1 MTATSATTHA
11 VPGTLADLGP
21 AGAHQPPHQCAQPDL
36 QLGSL
41 DRALDFLRKCKARVA
56 SPSDVAATAKPAA
69 PVVAVAP
76 QPIVVGGAHECDH
89 VATPKP
95 GTPRSA
101 TPRTDALRAALALP
115 VPRLACPPPS
125 DPAIFYVVGPA
136 VAPAAADPAPAR
148 APAPVQ
154 APVPVPVQVPIPAH
168 VSGSAA
174 APRIRHPK
182 LIPAD
187 RVPTGAVVKP
197 VPALVPA
204 AAPAAAKTTPPRA
217 PRTRRRS
224 HPAESTASAA
234 TQAHVHSSRHATT
247 KPAALH
253 IAPSTTVHSDS
264 ASTSAVNH
272 RTPRSAT
279 SARHHRGSASD
290 VKPTRH
296 GVPVA
301 LASPTSPTFMPTK
314 WTPAHPQTVHIFVDN
329 SNILHGAQNLANQ
342 LPKQQRRALVPSGA
356 TLGLSYARLAK
367 VITAM
372 LDTVVAGH
380 VHHATCPAACLPVN
394 ASTTP
399 STSTRSMLRRAAMPR
414 SIDEV
419 MALRAQIPKCTC
431 GVGGMPAHY
440 YQIVKKVLVASRPL
454 VQDLRDAQALA
465 FETLVLDRVY
475 NRRGNAGRSPSS
487 SGSSSAGT
495 ASDDWSGMESDTSTR
510 ASDYSGMKGR
520 TAASAAPQPAAQPS
534 LDLQAILNAFR
545 LAAAA
550 KKNGNNGNI
559 NNNCDSNTSINNGH
573 ATEGSSSA
581 QHRSATTTKSTSTAS
596 SSSTSLAA
604 TTAKRASSTASM
616 TRTTTTTKR
625 VAATTSTTPS
635 SSAGGGRGKEMFV
648 DELLHVKMA
657 DSMLDYD
664 RGILILLTGDGA
676 VAQFTDGFGA
686 QVARALRR
694 GWTVIVA
701 SFAACLSSVY
711 GKLAKQAAAAAAMA
725 EAEGAHAGG
734 SLHLFVLD
742 ADVANLVCVV

>member
-1 MTATSATTHA
+1 MTATSATTHP

-56 SPSDVAATAKPAA
+56 SPSDVAATAKPAV

-76 QPIVVGGAHECDH
+76 QPVAVGGAHECDR

-95 GTPRSA
+95 ATPRSA
-101 TPRTDALRAALALP
+101 TPRTDALRAALALS
-115 VPRLACPPPS
+115 VPRLACTPPS
-125 DPAIFYVVGPA
+125 DPAILDVVGPA

-148 APAPVQ
+148 
-154 APVPVPVQVPIPAH
+154 
-168 VSGSAA
+168 SAA
-174 APRIRHPK
+174 APRTRHPK

-204 AAPAAAKTTPPRA
+204 AAAAAAKTTPPRA

-224 HPAESTASAA
+224 HPADSAVA
-234 TQAHVHSSRHATT
+234 AAPTPVHSSRHAAP

-264 ASTSAVNH
+264 ASTSAAHH

-279 SARHHRGSASD
+279 SARHHRGSATDKSS
-290 VKPTRH
+290 RH
-296 GVPVA
+296 GVPAA
-301 LASPTSPTFMPTK
+301 LASPTSPTFTPTK

-342 LPKQQRRALVPSGA
+342 LPKQQRRALVPPGA

-380 VHHATCPAACLPVN
+380 VHHATCPAACLPAN

-414 SIDEV
+414 SIDDV

-475 NRRGNAGRSPSS
+475 HKSRGNAARSPSS
-487 SGSSSAGT
+487 SGSSSAGA

-520 TAASAAPQPAAQPS
+520 PAVSAAPQPAAQPS

-550 KKNGNNGNI
+550 KKNSNNDNSNNDNSNNDNS
-559 NNNCDSNTSINNGH
+559 NNNSNNSNNSINNGH
-573 ATEGSSSA
+573 STAGPSSA
-581 QHRSATTTKSTSTAS
+581 QHHSATTTKSTSTAS

-604 TTAKRASSTASM
+604 TTTKRASSTASM
-616 TRTTTTTKR
+616 ARSTTKR
-625 VAATTSTTPS
+625 VAATAPTTPS
-635 SSAGGGRGKEMFV
+635 SSTGGGRGKEMFV

-725 EAEGAHAGG
+725 EAEGVHAGG